1 MKFYEDYAPVEN
13 IFDGI
18 GKRSKGNV
26 VRKENKFLDI
36 RVDGSKHEFT
46 HAQIKL
52 FSEIITKADE
62 FFELCPPESEK
73 YDIRGIAWEIPIILV
88 PYETFVEQKNNR
100 CSAFTKMMQKKYN
113 EELEQIPQNLSKEEI
128 ERRMEIL
135 RKKYGPWLACSFPN
149 PNCHDCKR
157 VWSTPLGYYVPDDS
171 YGKIYICLDKIIDL
185 YPDKVDAI
193 AAKVILHE
201 FGHALMH
208 NADYSSYQT
217 AFDYWVEESLANKIA
232 LKYLAVA
239 SELLGKQKLFME
251 AKEMVEQQSD
261 AYKLGLYLFEH
272 NASDWHTLQVY
283 KTNINQNIGDQWV
296 NAVCEKTKDYTK
308 IQKLFYTAFLKPTI
322 SASTSTRAA
331 FEAWVPNTYAKEYA
345 AVIYSVYY
353 GMIFKEIMGWS
364 YDTVADCTN
373 ISEIEQ
379 LRDYILDKSHVSERD
394 LNMGS
399 NNCISAAL
407 KKYSEYLGCVLGS
420 I

>member
-18 GKRSKGNV
+18 GKRSKGGA

-36 RVDGSKHEFT
+36 RVDGSKHDFT
-46 HAQIKL
+46 PAQIKL
-52 FSEIITKADE
+52 FSDIITKADE

-73 YDIRGIAWEIPIILV
+73 YDIRGIAPKIPIILV
-88 PYETFVEQKNNR
+88 PYKTFVEQKNNR
-100 CSAFTKMMQKKYN
+100 CSAFTKMMRKKYN
-113 EELEQIPQNLSKEEI
+113 EELEQIPPKCSLEER
-128 ERRMEIL
+128 ERRKEIL
-135 RKKYGPWLACSFPN
+135 RKKYWQWLACSFPN
-149 PNCHDCKR
+149 CKDCKP
-157 VWSTPLGYYVPDDS
+157 VSSTPLGYYVPDYS
-171 YGKIYICLDKIIDL
+171 YGKIYICLDKIIEL

-272 NASDWHTLQVY
+272 NASDWHTLQVN

-296 NAVCEKTKDYTK
+296 NAVCESAKDYTK

-322 SASTSTRAA
+322 SASTSARTA
-331 FEAWVPNTYAKEYA
+331 FEAWVANKWAKSYS

-364 YDTVADCTN
+364 YATVADCSN
-373 ISEIEQ
+373 ILEVEELAEYFVARNNHMNEI
-379 LRDYILDKSHVSERD
+379 D
-394 LNMGS
+394 LNKGS

-407 KKYSEYLGCVLGS
+407 RKYAEYLGLCTSGS

>member
-18 GKRSKGNV
+18 GKRSKGGV
-26 VRKENKFLDI
+26 VRKEDMLLHITKAE
-36 RVDGSKHEFT
+36 SKHEFT
-46 HAQIKL
+46 PAQIKL
-52 FSEIITKADE
+52 FSDIITKADE

-73 YDIRGIAWEIPIILV
+73 YNISRIAEEIPIILV
-88 PYETFVEQKNNR
+88 PYQTFVEQKNKR
-100 CSAFTKMMQKKYN
+100 CSAFTQMMQKKYN
-113 EELEQIPQNLSKEEI
+113 EELEKIPQELSKEEI
-128 ERRMEIL
+128 ERRKEIL
-135 RKKYGPWLACSFPN
+135 RKKYGPWLACSFK
-149 PNCHDCKR
+149 CQDCKR
-157 VWSTPLGYYVPDDS
+157 VWSTPLGYYVPDDG
-171 YGKIYICLDKIIDL
+171 YGEIYICLDKIIEL
-185 YPDKVDAI
+185 YRNTVDAI

-208 NADYSSYQT
+208 NAAYPSYQT

-239 SELLGKQKLFME
+239 SKLLSKPELFE
-251 AKEMVEQQSD
+251 IAKDMVEHQLD
-261 AYKLGLYLFEH
+261 AYKLGLCLFEH
-272 NASDWHTLQVY
+272 NASDWHTLQVN

-296 NAVCEKTKDYTK
+296 NAVCENPEDYTK
-308 IQKLFYTAFLKPTI
+308 IQKLFYSALLKPTI